1 MRPVHLRLSPT
12 HDVLVTESVVE
23 SDLMSD
29 NDVSEKK
36 LPGKSIQI
44 VLFVVFAVIA
54 AALVFIVK
62 PFGSVN
68 IEPTSTSAPAP
79 GAAPTGPSG
88 APPAK

>member
-1 MRPVHLRLSPT
+1 MRPPLLRLSRSR
-12 HDVLVTESVVE
+12 DVLVTESMVE

-29 NDVSEKK
+29 NDFSEKK
-36 LPGKSIQI
+36 LPGKNVQI
-44 VLFVVFAVIA
+44 ILFVVFAVVA

-62 PFGSVN
+62 PFGTVN

-79 GAAPTGPSG
+79 GAKPAGPPG